1 MFDLFNLIPADE
13 KAAIHNY
20 INEWAVEIENY
31 VGDNEY
37 FKYYNKN
44 KPKLYRLLGQKFI
57 HKIPFTYVKPEPILS
72 EELRNFRWSNLVI
85 KLESD
90 IFAHK
95 PESVPTRV
103 FQTMCDDLFLLNNII
118 DNRVYGSIKY
128 VWKEKKTK
136 PATLQIQKGMKIMK
150 AIQTFIQYFEI
161 EEVYDLFEEVRLAH
175 SLILND
181 KKITGTLC
189 FSIHPLDFM
198 TMSDND
204 SGWSSCM
211 SWKGPGCY
219 SAGTIEM
226 MNSNNVIC
234 CYLENEKKSFNF
246 STSWNGKLIHE
257 GEEGYNWNNKKW
269 RSLVYITK
277 DIIVTGKQY
286 PYQIDDFAAAILNE
300 VRRLAKENLGWRYSF
315 GPELYQDMKHIN
327 TYDKIERNRN
337 WIFNGN
343 TTKHNII
350 FDTKLMYNDMFND
363 SKTKYWCVRNKVKKN
378 KIISYSG
385 KAPCICCGDS
395 MVMQNDEDFY
405 EPDYGSYNHRFEIT
419 GGTLCNYCQIDRI
432 CDGCDE
438 PIYGKK
444 FNFNDKQYCYHC
456 YRNNIVVCPC
466 CGQLFNRGREC
477 ETVIARLDPE
487 IYSDHVRELNYARS
501 WSDIDNS
508 IKNNEDPDSCKLIY
522 LYMCNDCLHEKI
534 SKGIIEKRVFK
545 KNPNNENKWYNKPI
559 EKWSTTEIFKYDDDF
574 IKKCSYTELKSAM
587 DTTN

>member
-20 INEWAVEIENY
+20 ISEWAVEIENY

-57 HKIPFTYVKPEPILS
+57 HKIPFTYVKPELFLN
-72 EELRNFRWSNLVI
+72 EELKNFFYNSSFYELMKTVKKNR
-85 KLESD
+85 
-90 IFAHK
+90 
-95 PESVPTRV
+95 PESVPNEE
-103 FQTMCDDLFLLNNII
+103 FLEMYEDLFDWINIR
-118 DNRVYGSIKY
+118 DNRVHVPIKY

-150 AIQTFIQYFEI
+150 AIQTFIRYFEI

-181 KKITGTLC
+181 KEITGTLC

-211 SWKGPGCY
+211 SWKEPGCY

-246 STSWNGKLIHE
+246 STDWCGKLLHE

-327 TYDKIERNRN
+327 TYGKMEQNRN
-337 WIFNGN
+337 WIFNGD

-405 EPDYGSYNHRFEIT
+405 EHDYGSYNHRFEIT
-419 GGTLCNYCQIDRI
+419 GGTLCNYCKDDRR
-432 CDGCDE
+432 CNSCDE
-438 PIYGKK
+438 TIYGKK
-444 FNFNDKQYCYHC
+444 ISFNDKQYCYRC
-456 YRNNIVVCPC
+456 YRTNIVVCPC
-466 CGQLFNRGREC
+466 CGQLFNRRWEC
-477 ETVIARLDPE
+477 EKVVARLDSE
-487 IYSDHVRELNYARS
+487 IYSTDICELDYARS
-501 WSDIDNS
+501 WSDIDNF
-508 IKNNEDPDSCKLIY
+508 IKNNEYPDFCKLLY
-522 LYMCNDCLHEKI
+522 LYMCNNCLHEKI
-534 SKGIIEKRVFK
+534 SEGIIEKRVFE
-545 KNPNNENKWYNKPI
+545 KNTNSEDKWYNNPV
-559 EKWSTTEIFKYDDDF
+559 EKWATTGIFNYDDEF
-574 IKKCSYTELKSAM
+574 IKKCSYKELKSAT
-587 DTTN
+587 DVIN